1 MHPEILDDNREA
13 LLPFLKKYKKN
24 YYSVGGTAI
33 SLHIGHRRS
42 VDFDM
47 FTAGSV
53 NILNLKKQVSQ
64 AGFSSSVLHSSGDQ
78 IHFIVN
84 DVKLTFFEYPFNIEA
99 ENDFKNS
106 IRVPDL
112 LTLAAMKAFALGG
125 RSKWKDYADLYFIIK
140 DFYTPEEI
148 SVKAK
153 TLFAGVF
160 NPYLFKKQLSFFDDI
175 DYSEQIEYMP
185 GFEVPDEEIKS
196 FLIDTS
202 LTGF

>member
-1 MHPEILDDNREA
+1 MHPEILDQNQEA
-13 LLPFLKKYKKN
+13 LLPFLKKFRKN

-42 VDFDM
+42 IDFDM
-47 FTAGSV
+47 FTAGNV
-53 NILNLKKQVSQ
+53 NVLNLKKQVSQ
-64 AGFSSSVLHSSGDQ
+64 AGFTSSVLHSSGDQ

-84 DVKLTFFEYPFNIEA
+84 DVKLTFFEYPFVIEA

-106 IRVPDL
+106 VRIPDL

-140 DFYTPEEI
+140 GFFTPEEI
-148 SVKAK
+148 SIKAK
-153 TLFAGVF
+153 SLFPGVF
-160 NPYLFKKQLSFFDDI
+160 NPSLFQKQLSFFSDI
-175 DYSEQIEYMP
+175 DYTEQIEYMP
-185 GFEVPDEEIKS
+185 GFQVPDEEIKS
-196 FLIDTS
+196 FLIDAS